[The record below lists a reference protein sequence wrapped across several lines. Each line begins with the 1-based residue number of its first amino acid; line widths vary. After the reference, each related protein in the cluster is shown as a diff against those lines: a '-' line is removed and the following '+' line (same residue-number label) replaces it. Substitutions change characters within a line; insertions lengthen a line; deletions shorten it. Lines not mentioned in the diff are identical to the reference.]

1 MSLKGGSNLRE
12 EIDARG
18 ENCPKPFIMTKK
30 ALDKLQSGTI
40 VTIVDNEVAKE
51 NVSKLAD
58 SLNLNYN
65 VEKKEED
72 FYIEIVKN
80 EGDIDSI
87 SIAPAQGELK
97 NRAVLFTKDKM
108 GHGNDELGKIL
119 IKGYIYT
126 LTELDEKPK
135 SLLFLN
141 SGVLLTTGESETI
154 SDLKKLEDMG
164 VKIYSCGTCLD
175 YYHVKDDLKVGEV
188 ANMYVI
194 ANELN
199 NAENTITL

>member
-1 MSLKGGSNLRE
+1 MRE

-30 ALDKLQSGTI
+30 ALDKLETGTI

-58 SLNLNYN
+58 SLNLTYN
-65 VEKKEED
+65 VEQKEED

-80 EGDIDSI
+80 EGDTGSVILE
-87 SIAPAQGELK
+87 PQCGELK
-97 NRAVLFTKDKM
+97 DRVVLFTKDKM
-108 GHGNDELGKIL
+108 GHGNDKLGRIL

-135 SLLFLN
+135 TLLFLN
-141 SGVLLTTGESETI
+141 SGVLLTTGDAETI
-154 SDLKKLEDMG
+154 SDLKKLEDLG
-164 VKIYSCGTCLD
+164 VKIFSCGTCLD
-175 YYHVKDDLKVGEV
+175 YYHVKDDLKVGEIV
-188 ANMYVI
+188 NMYVI

-199 NAENTITL
+199 DAENTITL

>member
-1 MSLKGGSNLRE
+1 MRE

-30 ALDKLQSGTI
+30 ALDKLETGTI

-58 SLNLNYN
+58 SLNLTYN
-65 VEKKEED
+65 VEQKEED

-80 EGDIDSI
+80 EGDTGSVILE
-87 SIAPAQGELK
+87 PQCGELK
-97 NRAVLFTKDKM
+97 DRVVLFTKDKM
-108 GHGNDELGKIL
+108 GHGNDELGRIL

-135 SLLFLN
+135 TLLFLN
-141 SGVLLTTGESETI
+141 SGVLLTTGDAETI
-154 SDLKKLEDMG
+154 SDLKKLEDLG
-164 VKIYSCGTCLD
+164 VKIFSCGTCLD
-175 YYHVKDDLKVGEV
+175 YYHVKDDLKVGEIV
-188 ANMYVI
+188 NMYVI

-199 NAENTITL
+199 DAENTITL

>member
-1 MSLKGGSNLRE
+1 MRE

-30 ALDKLQSGTI
+30 ALDKLGSGTI

-58 SLNLNYN
+58 SLNLNYS
-65 VEKKEED
+65 VEQREED

-80 EGDIDSI
+80 EGDASSVAVVPECSEFKD
-87 SIAPAQGELK
+87 
-97 NRAVLFTKDKM
+97 NVVLFTKDKM

-126 LTELDEKPK
+126 LTELEEKPK
-135 SLLFLN
+135 TLLFLN
-141 SGVLLTTGESETI
+141 SGVLLTTGESDTI
-154 SDLKKLEDMG
+154 DDLKKLEDEG
-164 VKIYSCGTCLD
+164 VKIFSCGTCLD
-175 YYHVKDDLKVGEV
+175 YYHVKDDLRVGEV
-188 ANMYVI
+188 VNMYVI

-199 NAENTITL
+199 DAKNTITL

>member
-1 MSLKGGSNLRE
+1 MRE

-30 ALDKLQSGTI
+30 ALDKLETGTI
-40 VTIVDNEVAKE
+40 VTIVDNEVEKE

-58 SLNLNYN
+58 SLNLTYN
-65 VEKKEED
+65 VEQKEED

-80 EGDIDSI
+80 EGDTGSVILE
-87 SIAPAQGELK
+87 PQCGELK
-97 NRAVLFTKDKM
+97 DRVVLFTKDKM
-108 GHGNDELGKIL
+108 GHGNDELGRIL

-135 SLLFLN
+135 TLLFLN
-141 SGVLLTTGESETI
+141 SGVLLTTGDAETI
-154 SDLKKLEDMG
+154 SDLKKLEDLG
-164 VKIYSCGTCLD
+164 VKIFSCGTCLD
-175 YYHVKDDLKVGEV
+175 YYHVKNDLKVGEIV
-188 ANMYVI
+188 NMYVI

-199 NAENTITL
+199 DAENTITL

>member
-1 MSLKGGSNLRE
+1 MRE

-30 ALDKLQSGTI
+30 ALDKLETGTI

-58 SLNLNYN
+58 SLNLTYN
-65 VEKKEED
+65 VEQKEED

-80 EGDIDSI
+80 EGDTGSVILE
-87 SIAPAQGELK
+87 PQCGELK
-97 NRAVLFTKDKM
+97 DRVVLFTKDKM
-108 GHGNDELGKIL
+108 GHGNDELGRIL

-135 SLLFLN
+135 TLLFLN
-141 SGVLLTTGESETI
+141 SGVLLTTGDAETI
-154 SDLKKLEDMG
+154 SDLKKLEDLG
-164 VKIYSCGTCLD
+164 VKIFSCGTCLD
-175 YYHVKDDLKVGEV
+175 YYHVKNDLKVGEIV
-188 ANMYVI
+188 NMYVI

-199 NAENTITL
+199 DAENTITL